1 MDAIPLRQMFSIL
14 QKFSFPPSS
23 LSLVSNWGGN
33 KNTLAAQVL
42 PKPQVSVT
50 SIIFIVQNSIMEGTM
65 TERDMLMQDNMM
77 GHRGRRK

>member
-50 SIIFIVQNSIMEGTM
+50 SIIFIVQNSIKGYGGNN
-65 TERDMLMQDNMM
+65 D
-77 GHRGRRK
+77 RKGYANAR